1 VNPPIVLQF
10 DGVSV
15 ASPIEGSPSVAGI
28 DWQVLEG
35 QCWVIGGLQG
45 SGKSAVIEA
54 AAGLRA
60 LSSGGIQLFGIDPT
74 QRTGTEAQS
83 LRRRVGLVFEGSGR
97 LFGGLSVLENLT
109 LPLRYHEDLSPEDAL
124 NQILPLLEAFD
135 LQPVAGLL
143 PRQLGFGF
151 SKRVALARALV
162 LRPEILLVDD
172 PLGGLDAAQSR
183 TLRRLLMQL
192 NQGHPW
198 LSHRPV
204 TLIITAE
211 ELRPFLN
218 LGGHFALVENRRWT
232 SIGTRDDLLECRTT
246 GVLELLADHS
256 EHPPS

>member
-1 VNPPIVLQF
+1 MNAPIVLQF
-10 DGVSV
+10 EEASV
-15 ASPIEGSPSVAGI
+15 ASPIEGAPSVTDI

-35 QCWVIGGLQG
+35 ECWVIGGLQG
-45 SGKSAVIEA
+45 SGKSAVLEA

-60 LSSGGIQLFGIDPT
+60 TSSGSIKLFGSDPAAV
-74 QRTGTEAQS
+74 TGTEAQA

-109 LPLRYHEDLSPEDAL
+109 LPLQYHEDLSPEDAL
-124 NQILPLLEAFD
+124 ERILPLLEAFD

-143 PRQLGFGF
+143 PRQLGYGF
-151 SKRVALARALV
+151 SKRVALARSLV

-172 PLGGLDAAQSR
+172 PLGGLDAAQAR

-192 NQGHPW
+192 NRGHAW
-198 LSHRPV
+198 LRDRPI
-204 TLIITAE
+204 TLVITAE

-218 LGGHFALVENRRWT
+218 LAGHFALVENRRWT
-232 SIGTRDDLLECRTT
+232 RIGTRDQLLECRTV

-256 EHPPS
+256 EHPPI